1 MIAEPS
7 WFVTYK
13 YIHFYVYLTLIIIG
27 IIGNII
33 IITYFI
39 GKVYKFQIKKLSPYH
54 FMTIQLAVVD
64 LCLCTC
70 VIISDPIIIYPPIIF
85 EAFDHVKMSLSTTS
99 CWVLAMLSFER
110 CRTIVNPFKIALKKR
125 YILLA
130 CLLIWICPA
139 LLYLSDLLLL
149 DLYKVTED
157 RKDQGRIQFAI
168 MVAAIIFDCV
178 LPTTLMGY
186 FYFMIR
192 RTLKKRDREMRK
204 SVHRAPARIVPSI
217 ESSRSESSVSK
228 GHIRENKRHR
238 DASKILLKLCIIY
251 MVCVWP
257 PRLVF
262 ASVSYIA
269 IHHEL
274 FEFFLE
280 YFFTIE
286 AINYFLR
293 AWVYVNSIANVFVY
307 GFLDED
313 FRHFLLKV
321 LTLGCLKKSPALTT

>member
-99 CWVLAMLSFER
+99 CWVLAMLSYER
-110 CRTIVNPFKIALKKR
+110 YRTIVNPFKIALKKR
-125 YILLA
+125 YISLA
-130 CLLIWICPA
+130 CFLLWICPA
-139 LLYLSDLLLL
+139 LLYLPELLLL
-149 DLYKVTED
+149 DLYKVTKD
-157 RKDQGRIQFAI
+157 RKDKSRVQFAVL
-168 MVAAIIFDCV
+168 VAAFIFDCV

-192 RTLKKRDREMRK
+192 RTLRKRDLEMRK
-204 SVHRAPARIVPSI
+204 TVHRASARIVLSV
-217 ESSRSESSVSK
+217 ESSRSESSVKK
-228 GHIRENKRHR
+228 GHTRENKRHR
-238 DASKILLKLCIIY
+238 DASKILLNLCITY
-251 MVCVWP
+251 MVCV
-257 PRLVF
+257 L
-262 ASVSYIA
+262 SL
-269 IHHEL
+269 IH
-274 FEFFLE
+274 
-280 YFFTIE
+280 I
-286 AINYFLR
+286 
-293 AWVYVNSIANVFVY
+293 
-307 GFLDED
+307 
-313 FRHFLLKV
+313 
-321 LTLGCLKKSPALTT
+321 